1 MSTATVPATQLQQLF
16 GHAGLANGNA
26 YSQHIFHRLH
36 QCHTAA
42 MGMHHYMCDDKK
54 CNHLHQQY
62 HSCGNRHC
70 PNCGGLKKEQ
80 WIEKILLNKVCCP
93 GEEAALVIIVVSLP
107 CTTYQCGSL
116 IVLWD

>member
-26 YSQHIFHRLH
+26 YSQRIFHRLH

-54 CNHLHQQY
+54 CSHLHQQY
-62 HSCGNRHC
+62 

-80 WIEKILLNKVCCP
+80 WIERILLNKVCCP

-116 IVLWD
+116 IVIWD

>member
-1 MSTATVPATQLQQLF
+1 MSGVATGQYLQQLF
-16 GHAGLANGNA
+16 GHAGTTNGNA

-36 QCHTAA
+36 QCHTAT
-42 MGMHHYMCDDKK
+42 MGMQHYRCNDKK
-54 CNHLHQQY
+54 CCHLHQQH

-70 PNCGGLKKEQ
+70 ANCGGLKKEQ